1 MGSNAASLPPP
12 DLVNKGVPNAPFYL
26 PETIPSAGTAMSS
39 KLFPHNETLPLL
51 YQPIEIGGMTF
62 KNRIQVAPMCQ
73 YSAIE
78 GVPTP
83 WHLVHLGGFATRGAS
98 LVIAEASAVLPNG
111 RISPQCPGLWN
122 DEQRDAWKP
131 IFDFV
136 KANGARAGI
145 QLAHAGRKAS
155 TVAPWLN
162 MSLTRPHVNTNI
174 ANDGEAGGWTSNVW
188 APSAIPYLDE
198 QFPDPK
204 AMTLEDIEEFKA
216 AWKASVKRADEAGVD
231 VVEIHSAHGYLLH
244 EFLSPISNKRT
255 DKYGGSL
262 ENRLRLAMEVIEITR
277 STLPAEKPVFVR
289 ISATDNS
296 PEGEKNE
303 QGEYISW
310 GIEQSKIYLAEAS
323 KRGVAFLDASSSG
336 NDHKQKIKLGPGY
349 QVPFA
354 EQLRASLTN
363 ENRIPISAV
372 GLITDGTQAEQILQ
386 EGKADI
392 ISVAREFLR
401 NADLVFDWAQELG
414 VSVSVPVQYE
424 RAHTRM
430 FKHAQLVY

>member
-1 MGSNAASLPPP
+1 
-12 DLVNKGVPNAPFYL
+12 
-26 PETIPSAGTAMSS
+26 
-39 KLFPHNETLPLL
+39 
-51 YQPIEIGGMTF
+51 
-62 KNRIQVAPMCQ
+62 MCQ
-73 YSAIE
+73 YSALD

-98 LVIAEASAVLPNG
+98 LVIAEATGVLPNG
-111 RISPQCPGLWN
+111 RITPQCPGIWN

-145 QLAHAGRKAS
+145 QLAHAGRKSS

-162 MSLTRPHVNTNI
+162 MSLTRPHVNTHI
-174 ANDGEAGGWTSNVW
+174 ATEGEAQGWPENVW
-188 APSAIPYLDE
+188 APSAIPYEDG
-198 QFPDPK
+198 FPTPK

-216 AWKASVKRADEAGVD
+216 AWKAAVKRADEAGVD

-262 ENRLRLAMEVIEITR
+262 ENRLRLAMEVIDITR
-277 STLPAEKPVFVR
+277 STLPKEKPVFVR

-296 PEGEKNE
+296 PDGEKNE
-303 QGEYISW
+303 HGEYISW
-310 GIEQSKIYLAEAS
+310 GLEQAKVYLAEAI
-323 KRGVAFLDASSSG
+323 KRGVALLDASSSG
-336 NDHKQKIKLGPGY
+336 NDPKQKIKLGPGY

-354 EQLRASLTN
+354 EELRASLTD

-372 GLITDGTQAEQILQ
+372 GLITNGKQAEEVLQ
-386 EGKADI
+386 KGKADI
-392 ISVAREFLR
+392 ITVAREFLR
-401 NADLVFDWAQELG
+401 NADLVFDWAQELDT
-414 VSVSVPVQYE
+414 VVSVPVQYE

-430 FKHAQLVY
+430 FKHAPMIY